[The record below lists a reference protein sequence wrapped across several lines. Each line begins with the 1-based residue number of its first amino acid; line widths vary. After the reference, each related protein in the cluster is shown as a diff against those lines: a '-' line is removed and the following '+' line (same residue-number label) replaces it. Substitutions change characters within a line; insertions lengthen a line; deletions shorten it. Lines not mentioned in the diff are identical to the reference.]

1 VNVYTEDSTSECLYR
16 RFQFSSVAQ
25 SCPTLCDP
33 MSCST
38 PGLPAHHQLLEC
50 IHSQMH
56 FFFFET
62 KDGDPAFSLLSLSMD
77 SYSSRPFQRP
87 ATISV
92 YRPVSSKS
100 QFCSVSSLLAAI
112 TLDLCFCLLHIET
125 AWRKLLISLSE
136 I

>member
-1 VNVYTEDSTSECLYR
+1 
-16 RFQFSSVAQ
+16 
-25 SCPTLCDP
+25 
-33 MSCST
+33 
-38 PGLPAHHQLLEC
+38 
-50 IHSQMH
+50 
-56 FFFFET
+56 
-62 KDGDPAFSLLSLSMD
+62 MD

-125 AWRKLLISLSE
+125 AWRKLLTSLSE